1 VIAAAGAAVLGGAEA
16 AGLTHGHRWL
26 AFVFIGLQ
34 LMLIGEALLL
44 LARMKKVKAEGLNQG
59 SAPQEKDR
67 GQFRIDRTL

>member
-34 LMLIGEALLL
+34 LVLIAEALLL
-44 LARMKKVKAEGLNQG
+44 LARMKKLKAEGLN
-59 SAPQEKDR
+59 
-67 GQFRIDRTL
+67 

>member
-34 LMLIGEALLL
+34 LVLIGEALLL
-44 LARMKKVKAEGLNQG
+44 LARMKKLKAEGLN
-59 SAPQEKDR
+59 
-67 GQFRIDRTL
+67 